1 MNESLRPLKAYKDPE
16 FINSPAARSVRLLSE
31 YLNPYRR
38 FRQEKVRDTIVFFGS
53 ARAIPRQK
61 AEKAY
66 QELMDAVHSSSSQ
79 VDPGQ
84 VEAARIQLELS
95 RYYDDAVEL
104 SRLLTSWS
112 LSIARNSHHFVV
124 CSGGGPG
131 IMEAA
136 NLGAH
141 LAGGKS
147 VGLNISLPLEQL
159 PNPYI
164 TASLNFDFHYFFM
177 RKYWFV
183 YLAKALIV
191 FPGGFGTMDELWELL
206 TLIQTGKITKKMV
219 VLLYGS
225 TYWNEVV
232 NFQAMLRW
240 GTIAPEDI
248 QIFRFADT
256 PNEAFE
262 IVREGLERY
271 YVRSNRHERP
281 VKKPDV
287 RL

>member
-1 MNESLRPLKAYKDPE
+1 MNDSLRPLKAYKDPE

-31 YLNPYRR
+31 YLSPYRR

-53 ARAIPRQK
+53 ARAIPRQR

-66 QELMDAVHSSSSQ
+66 QDLIDTRQTSPSQ
-79 VDPGQ
+79 VDPGL
-84 VEAARIQLELS
+84 VEAARVQLELS

-141 LAGGKS
+141 MGGGKS
-147 VGLNISLPLEQL
+147 IGLNISLPLEQL

-240 GTIAPEDI
+240 GTIAPEDL

-256 PNEAFE
+256 PLEAFE
-262 IVREGLERY
+262 VVRSGLEQY
-271 YVRSNRHERP
+271 YVRPNRHEGP
-281 VKKPDV
+281 IKKPDV

>member
-1 MNESLRPLKAYKDPE
+1 MNMPHRPVKAYNDPD
-16 FINSPAARSVRLLSE
+16 FINSAAARSVRLLSE
-31 YLNPYRR
+31 YLSPYRR

-53 ARAIPRQK
+53 ARAIPRDK

-66 QELMDAVHSSSSQ
+66 LEIMDSASEKDMEVAKEELA
-79 VDPGQ
+79 
-84 VEAARIQLELS
+84 AARIQLELG
-95 RYYDDAVEL
+95 RYYDDAAEL

-112 LSIARNSHHFVV
+112 LSLAKNANRFVV

-141 LAGGKS
+141 LASGKS
-147 VGLNISLPLEQL
+147 VGLNISLPMEQL

-164 TASLNFDFHYFFM
+164 TESLNFDFHYFFM

-219 VLLYGS
+219 VLLYGKG
-225 TYWNEVV
+225 YWNEVI

-240 GTIAPEDI
+240 GTISAADLEFF
-248 QIFRFADT
+248 QFADS
-256 PNEAFE
+256 PREAFD
-262 IVREGLERY
+262 IVRTGLERY
-271 YVRSNRHERP
+271 YLRPNRGDEP
-281 VKKPDV
+281 TKKPDV

>member
-16 FINSPAARSVRLLSE
+16 FINSSAARSVRLLSE
-31 YLNPYRR
+31 YLSPYRR

-53 ARAIPRQK
+53 AHAIPRQR

-66 QELMDAVHSSSSQ
+66 QETIDAQQRSPSQ
-79 VDPGQ
+79 VGPGL
-84 VEAARIQLELS
+84 VEAARVQLGLS

-141 LAGGKS
+141 LAGGNS

-164 TASLNFDFHYFFM
+164 TPSLNFDFHYFFM

-191 FPGGFGTMDELWELL
+191 FPGGFGTMDELWEVL
-206 TLIQTGKITKKMV
+206 TLI
-219 VLLYGS
+219 
-225 TYWNEVV
+225 
-232 NFQAMLRW
+232 
-240 GTIAPEDI
+240 
-248 QIFRFADT
+248 
-256 PNEAFE
+256 
-262 IVREGLERY
+262 
-271 YVRSNRHERP
+271 
-281 VKKPDV
+281 
-287 RL
+287 

>member
-1 MNESLRPLKAYKDPE
+1 MDKMARPLKAYKDPD

-31 YLNPYRR
+31 YLSPYRR

-53 ARAIPRQK
+53 ARAIPKEQ
-61 AEKAY
+61 AERDY
-66 QELMDAVHSSSSQ
+66 LRLRDAA
-79 VDPGQ
+79 VDPANQ
-84 VEAARIQLELS
+84 VTPGTLEAARVQLELG
-95 RYYDDAVEL
+95 RYYDEAVEL
-104 SRLLTSWS
+104 SRLLTVWS
-112 LSIARNSHHFVV
+112 LALASTSHRFVV

-136 NLGAH
+136 NLGSH
-141 LAGGKS
+141 LAGGNS
-147 VGLNISLPLEQL
+147 IGLNISLPMEQT

-164 TASLNFDFHYFFM
+164 SQSLNFDFHYFFM

-219 VLLYGS
+219 VLLYGRP
-225 TYWNEVV
+225 YWNEVV
-232 NFQAMLRW
+232 DFKAMVRW
-240 GTIAPEDI
+240 GTISPTDLE
-248 QIFRFADT
+248 IFQYADS
-256 PNEAFE
+256 PAEAFE
-262 IVREGLERY
+262 IVRTGLEEF
-271 YVRSNRHERP
+271 YVRPNRHERP

>member
-1 MNESLRPLKAYKDPE
+1 MKAYRDPD

-31 YLNPYRR
+31 YLSPYRR

-61 AEKAY
+61 AEKIYLEQTDLAF
-66 QELMDAVHSSSSQ
+66 EPVNRM
-79 VDPGQ
+79 
-84 VEAARIQLELS
+84 EAEKAEEAKIQLELG

-112 LSIARNSHHFVV
+112 LSLARNSNRFVI

-147 VGLNISLPLEQL
+147 VGLNISLPFEQL

-164 TASLNFDFHYFFM
+164 TESLNFDFHYFFM

-219 VLLYGS
+219 VLLYGR
-225 TYWNEVV
+225 TFWNEVI
-232 NFQAMLRW
+232 NFKAMVRW
-240 GTIAPEDI
+240 GTISPEDLE
-248 QIFRFADT
+248 IFQFADS
-256 PNEAFE
+256 PPEACE
-262 IVREGLERY
+262 IVKAGLEKY
-271 YVRSNRHERP
+271 YVHPNRHERP
-281 VKKPDV
+281 IKKPDV